1 MKNYETANEA
11 LKRAR
16 RWYQGSIRALED
28 QRWDDVVYS
37 YEMAVEQALKAI
49 LILYGIEYPKK
60 HDISNIYLSLKN
72 KKVPEFF
79 SKNIDNHAKILNI
92 LVKKRGPAAYGYV
105 EGIIELPL
113 LKGNGFVI
121 HRKLLNRYMSLM
133 VSPNANPVVPTV
145 VNELDYHSLYII
157 LFYIILIVRG

>member
-105 EGIIELPL
+105 EGINKNEFMKDAKNLKQDVENILNECEQL
-113 LKGNGFVI
+113 LHEFNKINKTES
-121 HRKLLNRYMSLM
+121 R
-133 VSPNANPVVPTV
+133 
-145 VNELDYHSLYII
+145 E
-157 LFYIILIVRG
+157 

>member
-1 MKNYETANEA
+1 MKNYETTNEA

-28 QRWDDVVYS
+28 ERWDDVVYS

-72 KKVPEFF
+72 KKVPELF

-105 EGIIELPL
+105 EGINKNEFMKDAKNLKQDVENILNECEQL
-113 LKGNGFVI
+113 LHEFNKI
-121 HRKLLNRYMSLM
+121 NRNKSR
-133 VSPNANPVVPTV
+133 
-145 VNELDYHSLYII
+145 E
-157 LFYIILIVRG
+157 

>member
-16 RWYQGSIRALED
+16 RWYQGSNRALED

-105 EGIIELPL
+105 EGINKNEFMKDAKNLKQDVENILNECEQL
-113 LKGNGFVI
+113 LLEFNKINKTDS
-121 HRKLLNRYMSLM
+121 R
-133 VSPNANPVVPTV
+133 
-145 VNELDYHSLYII
+145 E
-157 LFYIILIVRG
+157 

>member
-105 EGIIELPL
+105 EGINKNEFMEDAKNLKQDVENILNECEQL
-113 LKGNGFVI
+113 LLEFNKINKTES
-121 HRKLLNRYMSLM
+121 R
-133 VSPNANPVVPTV
+133 
-145 VNELDYHSLYII
+145 E
-157 LFYIILIVRG
+157 

>member
-16 RWYQGSIRALED
+16 RWYQGSIRAIED

-79 SKNIDNHAKILNI
+79 SKNVDNHAKILNI

-105 EGIIELPL
+105 EGINKNEFMEDAKNLKQDVENILNECEQL
-113 LKGNGFVI
+113 LLEFNKINKTES
-121 HRKLLNRYMSLM
+121 R
-133 VSPNANPVVPTV
+133 
-145 VNELDYHSLYII
+145 E
-157 LFYIILIVRG
+157 

>member
-92 LVKKRGPAAYGYV
+92 LVKKKGPAAYGYV
-105 EGIIELPL
+105 EGINKNEFMKDAKNLKQDVENILNECEQL
-113 LKGNGFVI
+113 LLEFNKINKTES
-121 HRKLLNRYMSLM
+121 R
-133 VSPNANPVVPTV
+133 
-145 VNELDYHSLYII
+145 E
-157 LFYIILIVRG
+157 

>member
-16 RWYQGSIRALED
+16 RWHQGSIRALED

-105 EGIIELPL
+105 EGINKNEFMKDAKNLKQDVENILNECEQL
-113 LKGNGFVI
+113 LLEFNKINKTES
-121 HRKLLNRYMSLM
+121 R
-133 VSPNANPVVPTV
+133 
-145 VNELDYHSLYII
+145 E
-157 LFYIILIVRG
+157 

>member
-1 MKNYETANEA
+1 
-11 LKRAR
+11 
-16 RWYQGSIRALED
+16 
-28 QRWDDVVYS
+28 
-37 YEMAVEQALKAI
+37 MAVEQALKAI

-105 EGIIELPL
+105 EGINKNEFMEDAKNLKQDVENILNECEQL
-113 LKGNGFVI
+113 LLEFNKINKTES
-121 HRKLLNRYMSLM
+121 R
-133 VSPNANPVVPTV
+133 
-145 VNELDYHSLYII
+145 E
-157 LFYIILIVRG
+157 

>member
-1 MKNYETANEA
+1 MKNYETTNEA

-28 QRWDDVVYS
+28 ERWDDVVYS

-92 LVKKRGPAAYGYV
+92 LVKKKGPAAYGYV
-105 EGIIELPL
+105 EGINKNEFMEDAKNLKQDVENILNECEQL
-113 LKGNGFVI
+113 LHEFNKI
-121 HRKLLNRYMSLM
+121 NRNKSR
-133 VSPNANPVVPTV
+133 
-145 VNELDYHSLYII
+145 E
-157 LFYIILIVRG
+157 

>member
-1 MKNYETANEA
+1 MKNYETTNEA

-105 EGIIELPL
+105 EGINKNEFMEDAKNLKQDVENILNECEQL
-113 LKGNGFVI
+113 LLEFNKINKTES
-121 HRKLLNRYMSLM
+121 R
-133 VSPNANPVVPTV
+133 
-145 VNELDYHSLYII
+145 E
-157 LFYIILIVRG
+157 

>member
-105 EGIIELPL
+105 EGINKNEFMKDAKNLKQDVENILNECEQL
-113 LKGNGFVI
+113 LLEFNKINKTES
-121 HRKLLNRYMSLM
+121 R
-133 VSPNANPVVPTV
+133 
-145 VNELDYHSLYII
+145 E
-157 LFYIILIVRG
+157 

>member
-60 HDISNIYLSLKN
+60 HDISNVYLSLKN

-105 EGIIELPL
+105 EGINKNEFMEDAKNLKQDVENILNECEQL
-113 LKGNGFVI
+113 LLEFNKINKTES
-121 HRKLLNRYMSLM
+121 R
-133 VSPNANPVVPTV
+133 
-145 VNELDYHSLYII
+145 E
-157 LFYIILIVRG
+157 